1 MRLIDAEAFKD
12 YLLSVLEIPAC
23 DLLDTILLEIDQF
36 PGIAVT
42 MDKEFHIVVRGE
54 L

>member
-1 MRLIDAEAFKD
+1 MRLIDSEAFKD
-12 YLLSVLEIPAC
+12 YILSVLEIPSC
-23 DLLDTILLEIDQF
+23 DLLDTILLELDRF